1 MASYY
6 HLDELLEKYGLML
19 EHDSCRGTHLF
30 VTGGGPDG
38 GADAPTA
45 QVLAY
50 MEELEQRP
58 DLPDQEWILERLRHE
73 QAMEGG
79 WYLNRVGDAA
89 ARNDNPEAPEVRDVQ
104 PSFPSP
110 KSDVSH

>member
-1 MASYY
+1 M
-6 HLDELLEKYGLML
+6 
-19 EHDSCRGTHLF
+19 
-30 VTGGGPDG
+30 
-38 GADAPTA
+38 
-45 QVLAY
+45 
-50 MEELEQRP
+50 
-58 DLPDQEWILERLRHE
+58 LRHE

>member
-1 MASYY
+1 MASHY

-50 MEELEQRP
+50 IWNSVP
-58 DLPDQEWILERLRHE
+58 T
-73 QAMEGG
+73 
-79 WYLNRVGDAA
+79 
-89 ARNDNPEAPEVRDVQ
+89 
-104 PSFPSP
+104 FPTRSGFWRCCGTSRRW
-110 KSDVSH
+110 KADGI